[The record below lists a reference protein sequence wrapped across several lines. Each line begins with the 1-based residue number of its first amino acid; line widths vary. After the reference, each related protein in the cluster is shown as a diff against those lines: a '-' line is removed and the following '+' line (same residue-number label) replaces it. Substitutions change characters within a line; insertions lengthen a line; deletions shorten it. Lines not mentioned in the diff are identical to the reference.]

1 MGRCPPVGRCPGA
14 TAGWRTG
21 ESPGRPEE
29 APSAQAFIRRLEA
42 EPVAP
47 VPLRRPGG
55 GAGQSGR
62 DGTGRGAVL
71 PAFPASG
78 TAAGGAAAAAAAAV
92 RGLLPEPRPST
103 ERGQAAPAAGRL
115 GAAGRGAA
123 AGPQGRR
130 GSPSGAA
137 PGAPPGSACEKNPN
151 LCFASRSLRAPQCR
165 ESRCRSLLRWRA
177 SVCKETARFPARP
190 RV

>member
-62 DGTGRGAVL
+62 GGTGRGAVL

-103 ERGQAAPAAGRL
+103 ERGQAAPAARQARG
-115 GAAGRGAA
+115 GWPGRGGGP
-123 AGPQGRR
+123 AGPAGQPLW
-130 GSPSGAA
+130 GSPGRS
-137 PGAPPGSACEKNPN
+137 SR
-151 LCFASRSLRAPQCR
+151 LCL
-165 ESRCRSLLRWRA
+165 
-177 SVCKETARFPARP
+177 
-190 RV
+190 

>member
-1 MGRCPPVGRCPGA
+1 MGRCPGA

-62 DGTGRGAVL
+62 DGTGRDAARCCRPSRRAGRRRAVL
-71 PAFPASG
+71 QL
-78 TAAGGAAAAAAAAV
+78 
-92 RGLLPEPRPST
+92 LLPPPCGGCCRSRGPRRSAARQLPRP
-103 ERGQAAPAAGRL
+103 GRL